1 MWNQEN
7 NERSRSSTQ
16 WLCGN
21 SCTLGPGIHTSCVQV
36 HELPQSYC
44 GDNGDGT

>member
-1 MWNQEN
+1 MWNHEN
-7 NERSRSSTQ
+7 NERCRSSTQ

-21 SCTLGPGIHTSCVQV
+21 SCILGPGIRTCVQV

-44 GDNGDGT
+44 GDNGEGT